1 MSLFKLILEQ
11 IEPKI
16 NEIIKRLEDA
26 LDIRLV
32 EIEFPEMEYMG
43 RGSYAE
49 VYSIEVY
56 YKAIRFEDVPNSH
69 QDSFIKEKLI
79 NHNLSNV
86 VQIYLHKTIDDYQI
100 TIMEELEL
108 LDEDFD
114 SVIMFINYSF
124 PDGLYNFFR
133 MVDPTDK
140 EEIIEVLE
148 CTEEQAEE
156 IMEYSDQLDQ
166 IARGIRQLNNNGI
179 LHNDIKSNNIMQDGK
194 GTIKI
199 IDMF

>member
-49 VYSIEVY
+49 VYSIEGYDKV
-56 YKAIRFEDVPNSH
+56 IRFADEPHSH